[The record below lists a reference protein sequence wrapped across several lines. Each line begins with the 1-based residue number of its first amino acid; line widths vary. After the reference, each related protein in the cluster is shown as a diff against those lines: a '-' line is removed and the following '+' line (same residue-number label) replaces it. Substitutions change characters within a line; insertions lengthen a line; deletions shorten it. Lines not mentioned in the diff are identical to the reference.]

1 MRSVTVVL
9 LGAMLSLQWGC
20 GPDCQ
25 STCEKLYSQGG
36 ECKFTSPGDPEGEAS
51 FAVCSEAC
59 EDAMGIPGDA
69 GDYNPNEKTPS
80 SQSVTL
86 ENDQQAAM
94 WMDCI
99 EEKSCE
105 LIKSTGGRFCA
116 PIW

>member
-1 MRSVTVVL
+1 MRSLTFVFVATFI
-9 LGAMLSLQWGC
+9 AFQAAC

-25 STCEKLYSQGG
+25 TTCEKLYSQGG
-36 ECKFTSPGDPEGEAS
+36 ECKFTSPGDSTGEKS
-51 FAVCSEAC
+51 FAVCNESCEEAI
-59 EDAMGIPGDA
+59 MRPGDA

-80 SQSVTL
+80 SQSISL